1 MTTMIATVRE
11 VRPNNLLV
19 RDRRTSQEVLVHTS
33 FARRFRP
40 GDVVHV
46 LFSGAMTM
54 RIPPQITAMHIFKVG
69 TCRC

>member
-1 MTTMIATVRE
+1 MTTMIATVLE
-11 VRPNNLLV
+11 VRPDNLLV

-40 GDVVHV
+40 GDVVHI

-54 RIPPQITAMHIFKVG
+54 SIPPQITAIRIFRIG
-69 TCRC
+69 TYRC